1 MISSFTQAVKEALKG
16 NNDGFAY
23 LYENTYYD
31 KYYIALKYVNNE
43 QDAQDVLH
51 DAYLIAW
58 QKLGTLKDA
67 EKFPSW
73 LGMIVANT
81 AKNVL
86 VKKKPTLFSQL
97 DKVDSDGDVV
107 EYEMEDD
114 YVGAQPEMN
123 YTIQET
129 QQFLYEM
136 LECLPE
142 EQKLCVLMYHIED
155 MKIKEIAEALECSE
169 NTVKSRLTYGR
180 KALRTKCYEMQAKG
194 YKLYSVAPIPFILY
208 LVSCEAKAYGANAVA
223 VAAGTRLTTVAAI
236 NATAAVTAG
245 MENGAIKNTQTI
257 NSGMANSF
265 TDAETMNAETMNAG
279 TMNAQA
285 MNAGTMNA
293 QAMNVQ
299 GPTDVAKN
307 GSSIGLNLSIRAKVA
322 IASLC
327 AAFITG
333 AIIFGI
339 ILMKKDKN
347 DKEPTV
353 AQIATEEPALSTE
366 NAGVTTEAVV
376 VTEETTE
383 DIETTEVAAP
393 SCDWDILYGYGLYSR
408 FEISQSEGT
417 LEHVDETSGV
427 EIWSYGYDVTDTGSG
442 YEIVGTLYASKY
454 LIAKETLQSIL
465 DSGETEFTNLG
476 RTYTIVST
484 GTTDSSDV
492 MYGGYGYCEL
502 LGDDGKKYIIH
513 LRGVSGPNTLDIEY
527 NSDPFCYGIECLDGT
542 TEDTNIVIENC
553 RITISY
559 ELAQN
564 TDIPM
569 YCESGSSSGNPF
581 VNIYGIKFDENGN
594 VTDIRIWQ

>member
-16 NNDGFAY
+16 NNDGFTY

-31 KYYIALKYVNNE
+31 KYYIALKYVNND

-81 AKNVL
+81 AKNAL
-86 VKKKPTLFSQL
+86 IKKKPTLFSQL

-114 YVGAQPEMN
+114 YVGEQPEMN

-180 KALRTKCYEMQAKG
+180 KALRTKCDEMQAKG

-208 LVSCEAKAYGANAVA
+208 LVSCEAKTYGANAVA
-223 VAAGTRLTTVAAI
+223 AAAGTRLTTVATI

-245 MENGAIKNTQTI
+245 MENGAIINKQTI

-265 TDAETMNAETMNAG
+265 TDAG
-279 TMNAQA
+279 PMNAQA
-285 MNAGTMNA
+285 
-293 QAMNVQ
+293 
-299 GPTDVAKN
+299 PTDVAKDGN
-307 GSSIGLNLSIRAKVA
+307 AIGLNLSIRAKVA
-322 IASLC
+322 IGSLC
-327 AAFITG
+327 AALITG

-353 AQIATEEPALSTE
+353 AQIAIEEPSLSTE
-366 NAGVTTEAVV
+366 NAGVTTEAAVV
-376 VTEETTE
+376 IEETTE
-383 DIETTEVAAP
+383 EPETTEVAAP

-442 YEIVGTLYASKY
+442 YEIVGTLYASKN
-454 LIAKETLQSIL
+454 LIAKATLQSIL

-527 NSDPFCYGIECLDGT
+527 NSDPFCYDIECLDGT
-542 TEDTNIVIENC
+542 TEDNNIVIEDC